1 MKHLRFIVLSL
12 LALLSSASLQAAV
25 TITENTKAYT
35 LKTQRGIIGTQDGYL
50 TCTANTNFTNQG
62 KFAFISYEGNKYLYS
77 VNDKKF
83 TCCDA
88 APYDATG
95 FYNVLISRAPIEPVA
110 VKTSTLYANEPTKS
124 DYKYYLTSNGKVF
137 NTRYS
142 TNKGVCLNTWT
153 KEDDGNLFAAIDPVD
168 FDPAEAIATLE
179 VFFHSGIE
187 VTYRVKDVNGKL
199 LEEQTLSGIEGETI
213 RSVPTTFVKH
223 AYTLYSIDTPVTV
236 EKDKENLVEV
246 EAVFQMPFTTSP
258 DINDAHWYNL
268 SLRNGE
274 DFCNANP
281 GYKCNDNPSADDLMS
296 DAYQWA
302 FQGDP
307 YNGIVVYN
315 RSNTAQTLRKS
326 GELVVLGDGTYKWN
340 LAEHANGFLLAA
352 PEDGRFINVYHSSDK
367 HLSFW
372 NNATDANS
380 IFSINEVGILST
392 VKLESSAK
400 ARLQLFPASAEQA
413 KGRAMLVIP
422 GGGYAYVAG
431 SSEGSD
437 WAPMLNELG
446 YTVAVLTYTTP
457 PTAPDMPLK
466 DGKAAMKYLRDNAE
480 LLGISPAQIGVMGF
494 SAGGHLASTIATHTT
509 GDERPAFQVL
519 FYPVITM
526 DASYTHQGSRDN
538 LLGTNPSQAL
548 VDLYSNEKQVTAET
562 PRAYLCWGTG
572 DRTVPQANSLN
583 YITALENANVPVHT
597 LPLNVANHGYG
608 FKTDFAYHTQIV
620 SDLTTWLQSLEPILD
635 AIEAPKAL
643 TSAVSEKVTYY
654 NLIGQ
659 RVERPQHGVFVTKG
673 KTIIAK

>member
-1 MKHLRFIVLSL
+1 M
-12 LALLSSASLQAAV
+12 ALMALVGSTMLQAAI

-35 LKTQRGIIGTQDGYL
+35 LKTQRGTLGTQDGYL
-50 TCTANTNFTNQG
+50 TCTVTSGFTNQG
-62 KFAFISYEGNKYLYS
+62 KFAFISYENNTYLYS

-83 TCCDA
+83 TCREA
-88 APYDATG
+88 TAYDARNG
-95 FYNVLISRAPIEPVA
+95 GWHNVLMSNNPIEPITFK
-110 VKTSTLYANEPTKS
+110 KTNTFA
-124 DYKYYLTSNGKVF
+124 DYPYSITSEGKTF
-137 NTRYS
+137 NTYIN
-142 TNKGVCLNTWT
+142 TQKGICLSGWT
-153 KEDDGNLFAAIDPVD
+153 TYDVGNQFAVSDPVD
-168 FDPAEAIATLE
+168 FDPAEALATLE
-179 VFFHSGIE
+179 TFFHSGIE
-187 VTYRVKDVNGKL
+187 VTYRVKDVDGTL
-199 LEEQTLSGIEGETI
+199 LEEQKLSGIEGETI
-213 RSVPTTFVKH
+213 KSVPTTFVKH

-236 EKDKENLVEV
+236 EKDKENIVEV

-274 DFCNANP
+274 DFCNANA
-281 GYKCNDNPSADDLMS
+281 GYKCNDNPSTDDLKS

-307 YNGIVVYN
+307 YDGIVVYN

-340 LAEHANGFLLAA
+340 LVENANGFLLAA

-372 NNATDANS
+372 NSATDPNS
-380 IFSINEVGILST
+380 IFTINEVGILTS

-400 ARLQLFPASAEQA
+400 ARLQLYPASAEQS
-413 KGRAMLVIP
+413 KGHAMLVIP
-422 GGGYAYVAG
+422 GGGYAYIAG

-437 WAPMLNELG
+437 WVPMLNELG

-457 PTAPDMPLK
+457 PTAPDMPLN

-480 LLGISPAQIGVMGF
+480 VLGINPAQIGVMGF
-494 SAGGHLASTIATHTT
+494 SAGGHLASTLATHTT

-519 FYPVITM
+519 YYPVITM

-538 LLGTNPSQAL
+538 LLGTNPSQEL

-562 PRAYLCWGTG
+562 PRAYICWGTG

-583 YITALENANVPVHT
+583 YIAALENANVPVHT
-597 LPLNVANHGYG
+597 LPLDVANHGYG
-608 FKTDFAYHTQIV
+608 FKTDFAYHAQIV
-620 SDLTTWLQSLEPILD
+620 SDLTEWLTSIEPILT
-635 AIEAPKAL
+635 AVTAPRAAASS
-643 TSAVSEKVTYY
+643 THQNTYY
-654 NLIGQ
+654 NIMGQ
-659 RVERPQHGVFVTKG
+659 RIERPRRGVFVTESRKFVVR
-673 KTIIAK
+673 

>member
-1 MKHLRFIVLSL
+1 MKHFKL
-12 LALLSSASLQAAV
+12 LFTLMLLLGAISANAAE
-25 TITENTKAYT
+25 TLIENTKAYT
-35 LKTQRGIIGTQDGYL
+35 LKTQRGTLGTQDGYL
-50 TCTANTNFTNQG
+50 TCTANTSFKNQG
-62 KFAFISYEGNKYLYS
+62 KFAVISYEGSTYLYS

-83 TCCDA
+83 TCCETA
-88 APYDATG
+88 AYRSDNG
-95 FYNVLISRAPIEPVA
+95 GWHNVLLSNAPIEPITVTRTNKFA
-110 VKTSTLYANEPTKS
+110 
-124 DYKYYLTSNGKVF
+124 DYQYYLTSNGKVF
-137 NTRYS
+137 NTHRS
-142 TNKGVCLNTWT
+142 TQKGICLNGWT
-153 KEDDGNLFAAIDPVD
+153 TQDDGNHFGLIDPID
-168 FDPAEAIATLE
+168 FDPAEALATLDAC
-179 VFFHSGIE
+179 FHSSIE
-187 VTYRVKDVNGKL
+187 VVYRVKDVDGNL
-199 LEEQTLSGIEGETI
+199 LEEQKLPGVEGDITKT
-213 RSVPTTFVKH
+213 VPTTFKRH
-223 AYTLYSIDTPVTV
+223 AYTLYSISDPITIA
-236 EKDKENLVEV
+236 KDKDNVVEV

-258 DINDAHWYNL
+258 DINDAHWYNMA
-268 SLRNGE
+268 LRNGE
-274 DFCNANP
+274 DFCNANE
-281 GYKCNDNPSADDLMS
+281 GYKCNDNPSTDDLMS

-307 YNGIVVYN
+307 YDGIVVYN

-340 LAEHANGFLLAA
+340 LAEHANGFLLSA
-352 PEDGRFINVYHSSDK
+352 PEDGRFINVYHSTDK

-372 NNATDANS
+372 HSATDANS
-380 IFSINEVGILST
+380 IFSINEVGILTS

-400 ARLQLFPASAEQA
+400 ARLQLYPASAEQS
-413 KGRAMLVIP
+413 KGHAMLVIP
-422 GGGYAYVAG
+422 GGGYGYIAG

-480 LLGISPAQIGVMGF
+480 LLGINPAQIGVMGF

-538 LLGTNPSQAL
+538 LLGTNPSQEL

-608 FKTDFAYHTQIV
+608 FKTDFAYHSQIV
-620 SDLTTWLQSLEPILD
+620 NDITQWLKDIEPIITGVETFEVKSNARQD
-635 AIEAPKAL
+635 II
-643 TSAVSEKVTYY
+643 YY
-654 NLIGQ
+654 NIVGQ
-659 RVERPQHGVFVTKG
+659 RVTDPHHGLFITNGRKIL
-673 KTIIAK
+673 K